1 MQAASKTGVMRAE
14 LLPTLLL
21 EHNGDE
27 IPIAPVTGSIPQLEQ
42 YGYVAQLEAFLV
54 AFGGHSRPLMDAA
67 FGRDVLD
74 VVCAAYASAREGG
87 AAVSRALQW
96 RSRQDAAPALAWL
109 TAVARRRVVVSGR
122 VQGVWYRDS
131 CRDRAEMLG
140 VRGWV
145 ANRSDGAV
153 VAELEGDEP
162 AVDALIAWM
171 RTGPPRAV
179 VTKVDVS
186 ELSGS
191 GDWVGFRVMSTPPP

>member
-1 MQAASKTGVMRAE
+1 MVRAE

-87 AAVSRALQW
+87 TAVSLPFSGARDKTPLQLW
-96 RSRQDAAPALAWL
+96 R
-109 TAVARRRVVVSGR
+109 G
-122 VQGVWYRDS
+122 
-131 CRDRAEMLG
+131 
-140 VRGWV
+140 
-145 ANRSDGAV
+145 
-153 VAELEGDEP
+153 
-162 AVDALIAWM
+162 
-171 RTGPPRAV
+171 
-179 VTKVDVS
+179 
-186 ELSGS
+186 
-191 GDWVGFRVMSTPPP
+191 